1 MIYIEIVDTRPI
13 MAKDKTLMT
22 PVPGRA
28 NKAASRT
35 DSAANVVVAEVPVQE
50 RVTPVIPAST
60 SKSAVS
66 AMPFGVE
73 NYRLMIIGVAVILI
87 GFFIM
92 TLDKEEFGFGFLG
105 LTLGPLVVLSGFIL
119 EFFAILKTP
128 KK

>member
-1 MIYIEIVDTRPI
+1 

-28 NKAASRT
+28 NKATNRT
-35 DSAANVVVAEVPVQE
+35 DSATNTVVAESPVQE
-50 RVTPVIPAST
+50 RVTPVMPST
-60 SKSAVS
+60 PSKSAVS
-66 AMPFGVE
+66 AMPFGAE

>member
-1 MIYIEIVDTRPI
+1 
-13 MAKDKTLMT
+13 MAKDKTFMT

-28 NKAASRT
+28 EKATNRTASAT
-35 DSAANVVVAEVPVQE
+35 NASVAEAPVQE
-50 RVTPVIPAST
+50 RVTPVTPMPHT
-60 SKSAVS
+60 KSAVS
-66 AMPFGVE
+66 AMPFGAE

-105 LTLGPLVVLSGFIL
+105 LTLGPLVVLSGFIV
-119 EFFAILKTP
+119 EFFAILKKP

>member
-1 MIYIEIVDTRPI
+1 

-22 PVPGRA
+22 PVPGRTDKTA
-28 NKAASRT
+28 NRT
-35 DSAANVVVAEVPVQE
+35 APVANAVAEAPAQE
-50 RVTPVIPAST
+50 RVAPISPMAPA
-60 SKSAVS
+60 KSAVS
-66 AMPFGVE
+66 AMPFGAE

-119 EFFAILKTP
+119 EFFAILRKP